1 MWFLGIGVILT
12 GLWFAGIEPVSQ
24 WHWGYLFIPYGLA
37 FVWWTFA
44 DATGITKK
52 REMEKLEQ
60 RKRERLERNREQ
72 LGLGTRRRKK

>member
-1 MWFLGIGVILT
+1 MWLLGIGVILT
-12 GLWFAGIEPVSQ
+12 GLWLAGIDPVAQ

-37 FVWWTFA
+37 FAWWTFA

-52 REMEKLEQ
+52 REMDKLEQ
-60 RKRERLERNREQ
+60 RKRNRLERNREQ